1 MGKSVGQR
9 QVHMHDEGQAA
20 ILNFWT
26 WSKHESRAVRCSAR
40 RGDRRREGRSLCLD
54 LSFWDANQE

>member
-40 RGDRRREGRSLCLD
+40 SGDRRREGREAPSYI
-54 LSFWDANQE
+54 SVGFSNS